1 MWSRDEKLLLA
12 GLGGVGLLFWGRQV
26 ASTVVDVIGRGA
38 RLTTTTLDASGV
50 IQADPEQLAAQ
61 ASAVM
66 GRPISLDL
74 LALSRMV
81 RSEGVGAGV
90 LRVDVALNDLA
101 DLNDRKGYG
110 WTPFDLIT
118 YSTAAAAR
126 GKFGTQLHRRYASS
140 KDSYEGD
147 VRLVELELL
156 NHANGGDA
164 TRGAVKF
171 VDRSSFG
178 AQEGTGSYDQLV
190 ETWAQE
196 GLQPFN
202 VPGYS
207 DDFIVFRRV

>member
-12 GLGGVGLLFWGRQV
+12 GLGGVGLLFWGRQLKN
-26 ASTVVDVIGRGA
+26 TVVDVIGRGA
-38 RLTTTTLDASGV
+38 RLTTTTVDDAGV
-50 IQADPEQLAAQ
+50 VQADPDELAAQ

-66 GRPISLDL
+66 GRPVSLDV

-81 RSEGVGAGV
+81 RSEGVDAGV
-90 LRVDVALNDLA
+90 LRVRVALNDVN
-101 DLNDRKGYG
+101 DLNERKGYG
-110 WTPFDLIT
+110 WSPFDLIT
-118 YSTAAAAR
+118 YSTVAAAR

-147 VRLVELELL
+147 VRLVELEMS
-156 NHANGGDA
+156 NGFDA
-164 TRGAVKF
+164 TGGAVKF

-178 AQEGTGSYDQLV
+178 VQEGTGSYDALV

-207 DDFIVFRRV
+207 DDFVVFRRV